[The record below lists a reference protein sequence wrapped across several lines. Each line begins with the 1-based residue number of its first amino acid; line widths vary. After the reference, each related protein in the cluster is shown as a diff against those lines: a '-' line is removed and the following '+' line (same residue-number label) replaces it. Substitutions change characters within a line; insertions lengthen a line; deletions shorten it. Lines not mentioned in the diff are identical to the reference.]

1 MAKKNM
7 GMAKYLLVGLVIIF
21 GIYIYPY
28 VDELGIL
35 IGVALCLGFMLW
47 DVTTFIEKIDAKN
60 KDVSLRFS
68 LHIVFPA
75 PKYAP
80 DGKKVIIEF
89 VKEDEYRVYTKKG
102 DYSIVI
108 ERGEEDA
115 ILNMK
120 KEKLSDVDFFKEVF

>member
-1 MAKKNM
+1 MVKKNM
-7 GMAKYLLVGLVIIF
+7 GMAKYLLVGLVFIF

-28 VDELGIL
+28 VEELGIL
-35 IGVALCLGFMLW
+35 MGIALCLYFIVC
-47 DVTTFIEKIDAKN
+47 DVTTFIEKIDVKN

-80 DGKKVIIEF
+80 EGKKVFIEF
-89 VKEDEYRVYTKKG
+89 IKKDEYRVYTKKG

>member
-1 MAKKNM
+1 MNK
-7 GMAKYLLVGLVIIF
+7 AKYLLVGLIFVF

-28 VDELGIL
+28 VDELGVL
-35 IGVALCLGFMLW
+35 IGVAICVYFILY
-47 DVTTFIEKIDAKN
+47 DIKTYIEKIDDNN
-60 KDVSLRFS
+60 KDIGLRES
-68 LHIVFPA
+68 LHIVFSA

-80 DGKKVIIEF
+80 EGKKVFIEF
-89 VKEDEYRVYTKKG
+89 LKKDEYRVYTKKG

>member
-1 MAKKNM
+1 MVKKNM
-7 GMAKYLLVGLVIIF
+7 GMAKYLLVGLVFIF

-28 VDELGIL
+28 VDELGVVISVAICACFIL
-35 IGVALCLGFMLW
+35 FDIRTYL
-47 DVTTFIEKIDAKN
+47 EKVDDNN
-60 KDVSLRFS
+60 KDIGLRES
-68 LHIVFPA
+68 LHIVFSA

-80 DGKKVIIEF
+80 EGKKVFIEF
-89 VKEDEYRVYTKKG
+89 IKKDEYRVYTKKG

>member
-1 MAKKNM
+1 M
-7 GMAKYLLVGLVIIF
+7 GMAKYLLVGLVFIF

-28 VDELGIL
+28 VDELGVVISVAICVCFIL
-35 IGVALCLGFMLW
+35 FDIKTYL
-47 DVTTFIEKIDAKN
+47 EKIDDKN
-60 KDVSLRFS
+60 KDIGLRES
-68 LHIVFPA
+68 LHIVFSA

-80 DGKKVIIEF
+80 EGKKVFIEF
-89 VKEDEYRVYTKKG
+89 IKKDEYRVYTKKG

>member
-1 MAKKNM
+1 M

-28 VDELGIL
+28 VDELGVL
-35 IGVALCLGFMLW
+35 IGVALC
-47 DVTTFIEKIDAKN
+47 VYFILCDIKTYLEKIDDKN
-60 KDVSLRFS
+60 KDIGLRES
-68 LHIVFPA
+68 LHIVFSA

-80 DGKKVIIEF
+80 EGKKVIIEF
-89 VKEDEYRVYTKKG
+89 VKKDEYRVYTKKG

-120 KEKLSDVDFFKEVF
+120 KEKLSDVDFFNEVF